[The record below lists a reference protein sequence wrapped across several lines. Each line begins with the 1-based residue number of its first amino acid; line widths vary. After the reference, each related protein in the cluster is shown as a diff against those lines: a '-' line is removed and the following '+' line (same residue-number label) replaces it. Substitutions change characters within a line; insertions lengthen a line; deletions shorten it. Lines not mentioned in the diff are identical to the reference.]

1 MSLKITEEGL
11 KATRKRLEDLNST
24 YPDTR
29 KFLESKGKASVSELI
44 REELQ
49 ELIRYSGK
57 ILDIEIKKR
66 QPITVPPSTVIH

>member
-1 MSLKITEEGL
+1 MSLKITEEEL
-11 KATRKRLEDLNST
+11 KATRKRLKDLNST
-24 YPDTR
+24 YPATR
-29 KFLESKGKASVSELI
+29 KFLESKGKALVSELT

-66 QPITVPPSTVIH
+66 QTIIIPPSSVTH

>member
-1 MSLKITEEGL
+1 MSLKITKEEL
-11 KATRKRLEDLNST
+11 KATRKRLKDLNST
-24 YPDTR
+24 YPATR
-29 KFLESKGKASVSELI
+29 KFLESKGKALVSELT

-66 QPITVPPSTVIH
+66 QTIIIPPSSVIH